1 MRPDASVKNRAP
13 MRHPHVRTLV
23 RKGDADEPGDPDC
36 FAEKRGKDTID
47 LDFSQ
52 RTNILACL
60 LQSETVQPQP
70 HTRKTVKC
78 LLLKDAMSSIWK
90 PSVTVAAIIERD
102 QRFLLVEEQTAEGI
116 KFNQP
121 AGHLDPGESLVAAAA
136 REALEE
142 TAHEFIPDTLVGVYL
157 SRYQS
162 SRMNEDVTYLR
173 FAFTGTLGAIH
184 DRPLDDGILRTV
196 WMSHQEIMATQDRH
210 RSPLVL
216 KCVEDYL
223 AGQRFPLS
231 VIHTH
236 PSVHIAAND

>member
-1 MRPDASVKNRAP
+1 
-13 MRHPHVRTLV
+13 
-23 RKGDADEPGDPDC
+23 
-36 FAEKRGKDTID
+36 
-47 LDFSQ
+47 
-52 RTNILACL
+52 
-60 LQSETVQPQP
+60 
-70 HTRKTVKC
+70 
-78 LLLKDAMSSIWK
+78 MSSIWK

-157 SRYQS
+157 SLYQS

-173 FAFTGTLGAIH
+173 FAFTGALGALH

-196 WMSHQEIMATQDRH
+196 WMSYQEIMATQERH